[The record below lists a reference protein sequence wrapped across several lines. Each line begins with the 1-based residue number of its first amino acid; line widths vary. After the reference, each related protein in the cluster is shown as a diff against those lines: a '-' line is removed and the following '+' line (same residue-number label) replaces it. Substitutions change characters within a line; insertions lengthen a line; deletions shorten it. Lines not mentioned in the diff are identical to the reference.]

1 MKYSAELVDNRHIV
15 LHCTGGSLCVDPL
28 FAFKPTFQCRGHT
41 AKRCSRALA
50 EISKV
55 PGTWGLDFFML
66 PLVYRVAADL
76 DLAVTLDCVLF
87 DYMFWLGA
95 AGGELQS
102 TK

>member
-1 MKYSAELVDNRHIV
+1 
-15 LHCTGGSLCVDPL
+15 
-28 FAFKPTFQCRGHT
+28 
-41 AKRCSRALA
+41 
-50 EISKV
+50 
-55 PGTWGLDFFML
+55 ML